1 MSLTTL
7 KLTEFQVEKLQC
19 IGAGDRGNPYRISTY
34 NGIKLGSVGTVAEA
48 VLEAANQDSFE
59 IRGLHSFKRLLKVFG
74 M

>member
-59 IRGLHSFKRLLKVFG
+59 VRSLYGFKRLLKVLG
-74 M
+74 I